1 MVWGLFPVDPV
12 SGEDKYY
19 IFARGTYK
27 VGRKGCDVIINKDKG
42 VSRIHAEIVVDA
54 LNSLNPLNKK
64 PFNILSKVRVR
75 DCSKYGTFINKNL
88 GQKEKVHE
96 LPNKETTL
104 EDGDLVSFGTGNAT
118 YRFCFVPLIFFVCSE
133 SSQVNQPL
141 QDKISAIGAHIT
153 HSLAQECTHVLV
165 DQLRPVKEDVLDAI
179 VSKKPIVLSSWVEFV
194 AEKNIRTEIPSCS
207 FYAPML
213 TVEGESIK
221 VADPK
226 SRENCLEGY
235 TFLLEET
242 NMYKFRDRLQSL
254 LEVGGAKIVSVSGFC
269 SSSQDLE
276 YGDNNRMVCV
286 IPGGSTE
293 KSDRLKK
300 LSSFSRVNEMDLIRA
315 VLTGWL
321 DPSFLIS
328 ACILVSS
335 SCSTDETVVADS
347 DLEGETATSIQENVT
362 VCTDEAIKVV
372 SKAETSMASEEPIKF
387 VSETDHA
394 AIKSKDICGTSYRD
408 VSCGITVKMDKVDE
422 SECGN
427 SDILFSQDLVVRDM
441 NIPSRFSTTTNNG
454 VLNFKRFRKTNTQSG
469 NSFNNLIP
477 FSKHPYKDSDDGNE
491 EMVESVKEEKKRK
504 QMEAI
509 AEDLFNNEKGRKRGV
524 AGSLRGLLT
533 RVRSTMDFILTYATS
548 SCSTVTCQGSEHK
561 VVISQEPSPYIVL
574 SILGNLGWT
583 DLSVETDSL
592 DYFVCI
598 LQLHR
603 WVGQSSIAAFIM
615 ICFSHEK
622 ASSLAYGSA
631 DYHHSLFCHQCAIC
645 QSVAYQSAKHVP
657 VGDAFSLVFLIS
669 LSLFSKLLRLR
680 LSWPVTNMLWQ

>member
-1 MVWGLFPVDPV
+1 MVWALFPVDPV

-54 LNSLNPLNKK
+54 LNSLNPLNKR
-64 PFNILSKVRVR
+64 PFNTLSKVRIR

-118 YRFCFVPLIFFVCSE
+118 YKFCFVPLIFFVCSE

-207 FYAPML
+207 SYAPML

-293 KSDRLKK
+293 QSDRLKK

-321 DPSFLIS
+321 DQSFLIS

-347 DLEGETATSIQENVT
+347 DLEVETATSKQENVT

-372 SKAETSMASEEPIKF
+372 SKAETSMASEEAIKFVSKDEVIKVVSKAETSMASEEAVKF
-387 VSETDHA
+387 VSETETVMDHA

-408 VSCGITVKMDKVDE
+408 VSCGITVKIDKVDE

-427 SDILFSQDLVVRDM
+427 SDILFSQDLVVRET

-533 RVRSTMDFILTYATS
+533 R
-548 SCSTVTCQGSEHK
+548 
-561 VVISQEPSPYIVL
+561 
-574 SILGNLGWT
+574 GNLGWT
-583 DLSVETDSL
+583 GICDITVAHNVLISMSAAHKSQFAYLSAYALNMCITTDTITEL
-592 DYFVCI
+592 W
-598 LQLHR
+598 LHR

-645 QSVAYQSAKHVP
+645 GLS
-657 VGDAFSLVFLIS
+657 IS
-669 LSLFSKLLRLR
+669 
-680 LSWPVTNMLWQ
+680 

>member
-1 MVWGLFPVDPV
+1 MVWALFPVDPV

-54 LNSLNPLNKK
+54 LNSLNPLNKR
-64 PFNILSKVRVR
+64 PFNTLSKVRIK

-207 FYAPML
+207 SYAPML

-293 KSDRLKK
+293 QSDRLKK

-321 DPSFLIS
+321 DQSFLIS

-347 DLEGETATSIQENVT
+347 DLEVETATSKQENVT

-372 SKAETSMASEEPIKF
+372 SKAETSMASEEAIKFVSKDEVIKVVSKAETSMASEEAVKF
-387 VSETDHA
+387 VSETETVMDHA

-408 VSCGITVKMDKVDE
+408 VSCGITVKIDKVDE

-427 SDILFSQDLVVRDM
+427 SDILFSQDLVVRET

-454 VLNFKRFRKTNTQSG
+454 VLNFKHFRKTNTQSG

-533 RVRSTMDFILTYATS
+533 R
-548 SCSTVTCQGSEHK
+548 G
-561 VVISQEPSPYIVL
+561 
-574 SILGNLGWT
+574 
-583 DLSVETDSL
+583 
-592 DYFVCI
+592 
-598 LQLHR
+598 
-603 WVGQSSIAAFIM
+603 
-615 ICFSHEK
+615 
-622 ASSLAYGSA
+622 
-631 DYHHSLFCHQCAIC
+631 
-645 QSVAYQSAKHVP
+645 
-657 VGDAFSLVFLIS
+657 
-669 LSLFSKLLRLR
+669 
-680 LSWPVTNMLWQ
+680 

>member
-1 MVWGLFPVDPV
+1 MVWAFFPVDPV

-27 VGRKGCDVIINKDKG
+27 VGRKGCDIIINKDKG
-42 VSRIHAEIVVDA
+42 VSRIHAEILVDK
-54 LNSLNPLNKK
+54 LNSLNPLNKR
-64 PFNILSKVRVR
+64 LSKVRIR

-207 FYAPML
+207 SYAPML

-242 NMYKFRDRLQSL
+242 NMYKFRDQLQSL

-293 KSDRLKK
+293 QSDRLKK

-347 DLEGETATSIQENVT
+347 DLEGEMATSIQENVI

-372 SKAETSMASEEPIKF
+372 SKAETSMVSEEAVKF
-387 VSETDHA
+387 VSETETVMDHA

-408 VSCGITVKMDKVDE
+408 VSCGITVKIDKVDE

-427 SDILFSQDLVVRDM
+427 SDILFSQDLVVRDTD
-441 NIPSRFSTTTNNG
+441 IPSRFSTTTNNG

-533 RVRSTMDFILTYATS
+533 R
-548 SCSTVTCQGSEHK
+548 G
-561 VVISQEPSPYIVL
+561 
-574 SILGNLGWT
+574 
-583 DLSVETDSL
+583 
-592 DYFVCI
+592 
-598 LQLHR
+598 
-603 WVGQSSIAAFIM
+603 
-615 ICFSHEK
+615 
-622 ASSLAYGSA
+622 
-631 DYHHSLFCHQCAIC
+631 
-645 QSVAYQSAKHVP
+645 
-657 VGDAFSLVFLIS
+657 
-669 LSLFSKLLRLR
+669 
-680 LSWPVTNMLWQ
+680 